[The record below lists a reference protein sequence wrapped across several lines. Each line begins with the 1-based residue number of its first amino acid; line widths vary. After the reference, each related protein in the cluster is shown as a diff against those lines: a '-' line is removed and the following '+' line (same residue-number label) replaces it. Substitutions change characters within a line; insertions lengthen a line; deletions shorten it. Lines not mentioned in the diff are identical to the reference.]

1 MDVHTE
7 LAVRPLI
14 CLPHIGRYKVVGNVF
29 GLSSNVS
36 MVINVVNLT
45 SIGRDP
51 PSLWLETGT
60 ITYPVSMME
69 RYILLWVG

>member
-1 MDVHTE
+1 MGSLQDRFANHAWMHTE

-51 PSLWLETGT
+51 PSLWLEQEQLH
-60 ITYPVSMME
+60 IQ
-69 RYILLWVG
+69 

>member
-1 MDVHTE
+1 M
-7 LAVRPLI
+7 
-14 CLPHIGRYKVVGNVF
+14 F

-51 PSLWLETGT
+51 PSLWLEN
-60 ITYPVSMME
+60 
-69 RYILLWVG
+69 RNNYISSKHDGKVYFAMGGLE